1 MEIFSKGMFLNKPI
15 QIIIYFSR
23 VQHRHMKFEHD
34 LVVIGVKS
42 DKARRNYEKTLPQYC
57 FDKKNY
63 HLFRK

>member
-42 DKARRNYEKTLPQYC
+42 DKARRNYEKTLPYDC
-57 FDKKNY
+57 FNTRNY
-63 HLFRK
+63 WRFRR